1 MIECS
6 KTVQDVVLFQLPNPK
21 CCQCGCSAE
30 TSGCAHC
37 KFYLCA
43 VCRRYDCW
51 TSSQTEFVR
60 SGSLWAGTSLT
71 FEVTF
76 FETVLPGEWDQC
88 EVAPRQ
94 FYSCNAGILLHSL
107 GPFADKLKTLDSH
120 LAVEPI
126 PERGH
131 SLDLH
136 WKQVLDRMRARPMAK
151 PVSEAWPQ
159 TVSM

>member
-6 KTVQDVVLFQLPNPK
+6 KTVQDVVLFRLPNQK
-21 CCQCGCSAE
+21 SCQCGCSAE

-107 GPFADKLKTLDSH
+107 GPFADKLKTLDSTWLWIPYQNGGTAWTCTGNKFWTECELDQWRNRFRS
-120 LAVEPI
+120 LA
-126 PERGH
+126 
-131 SLDLH
+131 L
-136 WKQVLDRMRARPMAK
+136 
-151 PVSEAWPQ
+151 
-159 TVSM
+159 